1 MTDAVETARALIRA
15 ATIEVIPLKSAERAV
30 AAIPLTTKVTITCS
44 PKFGLDRTLEHA
56 AKAALA
62 GYRVVPHLAA
72 RQVADRRSLGEIT
85 KRLADMGVTDLFVV
99 GGDAKVPEGAFD
111 SATQLLSALADLD
124 HPFESIGVT
133 CYPEGHQQIPD
144 EALMEFLLAK
154 QELADYMVSQL
165 CFDPGAL
172 AGWLRSVRA
181 AGVTLPLNVGLA
193 APLNSRKLLELSL
206 RIGVGSSV
214 KFLSKQHGLMNS
226 LVLGRDYEPEN
237 LVAEIVQQESFDD
250 LGIAGLHLFSFNQV
264 ERTLQWQRSQTP
276 ALLA

>member
-1 MTDAVETARALIRA
+1 MTDAVEAAQALIRA
-15 ATIEVIPLKSAERAV
+15 AAIEVIPLKGAERAV

-44 PKFGLDRTLEHA
+44 PKFGLDRTLEHV

-72 RQVADRRSLGEIT
+72 RQVADRRSLGEIAE
-85 KRLADMGVTDLFVV
+85 RLADLGVTDLFVV
-99 GGDAKVPEGAFD
+99 GGDAKAPEGEFE
-111 SATQLLSALADLD
+111 SAAQVLAALADLD

-144 EALMEFLLAK
+144 EVLMESLLAK

-172 AGWLRSVRA
+172 VGWLRSVRA
-181 AGVTLPLNVGLA
+181 AGITLPLDLGLA

-214 KFLSKQHGLMNS
+214 KFLGKQHGLMNS

-237 LVAEIVQQESFDD
+237 LVAEIARHESFGD

-264 ERTLQWQRSQTP
+264 ERTLQWQRSQTR